1 MSYCVNCGVELDPG
15 AARCPLCGTPAWKPD
30 PDAPS
35 YFPTKPAEVPPASRR
50 AAAALLTAMLA
61 SVSLCCGVLNLL
73 LPTERP
79 WSLYV
84 IGAAVMLWIWFVLPM
99 LARRIPIFFRLTA
112 DVAAVGVYV
121 FLISIDLSGS
131 AWFRGLALPILGWA
145 CVLVFLLSF
154 LLRGGR
160 RSRLSAIAMCIGTVG
175 LMALGVEYCMDR
187 FFRAAWQP
195 TWSLVV
201 VVICVGLIIPL
212 RVVRRVPSLR
222 VEARRRFNLLNW
234 VGMARAMPS
243 LFCQAAS
250 IRIFIFTRRQYN
262 SFRFHVYDEISFS
275 SDYWFSR
282 HIRTY
287 LQVWAIP

>member
-1 MSYCVNCGVELDPG
+1 M
-15 AARCPLCGTPAWKPD
+15 
-30 PDAPS
+30 
-35 YFPTKPAEVPPASRR
+35 
-50 AAAALLTAMLA
+50 
-61 SVSLCCGVLNLL
+61 
-73 LPTERP
+73 
-79 WSLYV
+79 
-84 IGAAVMLWIWFVLPM
+84 
-99 LARRIPIFFRLTA
+99 
-112 DVAAVGVYV
+112 YV
-121 FLISIDLSGS
+121 FLISIDLSGG

-222 VEARRRFNLLNW
+222 EEARRRFN
-234 VGMARAMPS
+234 M
-243 LFCQAAS
+243 
-250 IRIFIFTRRQYN
+250 
-262 SFRFHVYDEISFS
+262 
-275 SDYWFSR
+275 
-282 HIRTY
+282 
-287 LQVWAIP
+287 

>member
-121 FLISIDLSGS
+121 FLISIDLSGGRMVPR
-131 AWFRGLALPILGWA
+131 ARPAHPRLGVRA
-145 CVLVFLLSF
+145 GVPFE
-154 LLRGGR
+154 
-160 RSRLSAIAMCIGTVG
+160 LSAA
-175 LMALGVEYCMDR
+175 R
-187 FFRAAWQP
+187 RAAVAALCHRHVHRHRGP
-195 TWSLVV
+195 DGAGRGILHGPLFSARRGSRAWSLVV

-222 VEARRRFNLLNW
+222 EEARRRFN
-234 VGMARAMPS
+234 M
-243 LFCQAAS
+243 
-250 IRIFIFTRRQYN
+250 
-262 SFRFHVYDEISFS
+262 
-275 SDYWFSR
+275 
-282 HIRTY
+282 
-287 LQVWAIP
+287 

>member
-1 MSYCVNCGVELDPG
+1 MAASILKKAGKYLQNLGESVLSKQLERQEG
-15 AARCPLCGTPAWKPD
+15 AADKNDEFGLQRFVTAQNTWN
-30 PDAPS
+30 S
-35 YFPTKPAEVPPASRR
+35 YDVAVKEL
-50 AAAALLTAMLA
+50 AAGRKR
-61 SVSLCCGVLNLL
+61 SH
-73 LPTERP
+73 
-79 WSLYV
+79 
-84 IGAAVMLWIWFVLPM
+84 WIWFVLPM
-99 LARRIPIFFRLTA
+99 LVRRIPIFFRLTA

-121 FLISIDLSGS
+121 FLISIDLSGG

-222 VEARRRFNLLNW
+222 EEARRRFN
-234 VGMARAMPS
+234 M
-243 LFCQAAS
+243 
-250 IRIFIFTRRQYN
+250 
-262 SFRFHVYDEISFS
+262 
-275 SDYWFSR
+275 
-282 HIRTY
+282 
-287 LQVWAIP
+287 

>member
-1 MSYCVNCGVELDPG
+1 MKHGFIKVAAAAPEIRVADPMFNADAVIRAMDEHARLGVKVLVFPELTLTGATCGDLFYQNTLLAG
-15 AARCPLCGTPAWKPD
+15 
-30 PDAPS
+30 
-35 YFPTKPAEVPPASRR
+35 

-222 VEARRRFNLLNW
+222 EEARRRFN
-234 VGMARAMPS
+234 M
-243 LFCQAAS
+243 
-250 IRIFIFTRRQYN
+250 
-262 SFRFHVYDEISFS
+262 
-275 SDYWFSR
+275 
-282 HIRTY
+282 
-287 LQVWAIP
+287 